1 MYRLF
6 VLMTEM
12 FNFSINLR
20 LAHFWGIKDS
30 DGNWKGAVSALN
42 HSQVDF
48 CITGLRW
55 ANERYG
61 VYEQTTAA
69 YHAQ

>member
-6 VLMTEM
+6 VLMMEM
-12 FNFSINLR
+12 FNFRVNL
-20 LAHFWGIKDS
+20 LLTHVWGRKDS
-30 DGNWKGAVSALN
+30 DGNWHGAVGALN
-42 HSQVDF
+42 HSEVDF

-55 ANERYG
+55 AVERYG

-69 YHAQ
+69 YYAQ